1 MSALSEN
8 KDITNRTKIHRMTQD
23 CAYCEESDENF
34 TQNFKK
40 ISDMKLASLTNFY
53 MQVRFFATA
62 VYFMFY
68 AIFANG

>member
-1 MSALSEN
+1 
-8 KDITNRTKIHRMTQD
+8 MTQD

-34 TQNFKK
+34 TQNLKK
-40 ISDMKLASLTNFY
+40 ISDMKLASFTNFY